1 MTDTPH
7 PVYIGVSYSRVRRMI
22 ISHKEKKEIVK
33 RLHYIKGQLAGVE
46 KMLNDGRL
54 VKDVYAQ
61 LKAAERALHQAIY
74 GVLDDQLK
82 KHFAEVLAE
91 RLALCPGDCD
101 DAERLQFLKG
111 EFAKLD
117 VKELIDELAW
127 LRNSLN
133 SVKPVTISIPKEVRK
148 R

>member
-1 MTDTPH
+1 M
-7 PVYIGVSYSRVRRMI
+7 V
-22 ISHKEKKEIVK
+22 ISPKEKREIVK

-46 KMLNDGRL
+46 KMLEDGRL

-101 DAERLQFLKG
+101 DAERLQFLKT
-111 EFAKLD
+111 EFAKFD
-117 VKELIDELAW
+117 MKELIDELAW

-133 SVKPVTISIPKEVRK
+133 LARPTT
-148 R
+148 

>member
-1 MTDTPH
+1 MT
-7 PVYIGVSYSRVRRMI
+7 
-22 ISHKEKKEIVK
+22 ISQKETKEIVK

-46 KMLNDGRL
+46 RMLEDGRL

-74 GVLDDQLK
+74 GVFDDQLK

-101 DAERLQFLKG
+101 DADRLQFLKV
-111 EFAKLD
+111 EFGSLD
-117 VKELIDELAW
+117 LKELIDELAW